1 MADLAILHPGQMGS
15 SVGAAARG
23 TGHRV
28 RWCSAGRSA
37 DSRRRAEAD
46 GLDEVAALPE
56 LVAASEILISVC
68 PPAAAEALCE
78 EVLAAGSARV
88 FVDANAISPQSARRI
103 AERVASAGA
112 DFVDGGIVGPPARGQ
127 GRTILYLSGPRAD
140 DVAAH
145 FEGSPLQTHVL
156 GLEPGQASAL
166 KMAFAAWTKGS
177 SALLL
182 AVRALA
188 DAEGV
193 SEGLLDAWGRL
204 APDLPARSEATAAGT
219 GPKAW
224 RFEGEMR
231 EIARTF
237 EAAGLPGGFHGAAAE
252 LYGRLACFKD
262 GGERPTLEAVM
273 AALNQRA

>member
-127 GRTILYLSGPRAD
+127 GRTIRYLSGPRAD
-140 DVAAH
+140 DVAAL